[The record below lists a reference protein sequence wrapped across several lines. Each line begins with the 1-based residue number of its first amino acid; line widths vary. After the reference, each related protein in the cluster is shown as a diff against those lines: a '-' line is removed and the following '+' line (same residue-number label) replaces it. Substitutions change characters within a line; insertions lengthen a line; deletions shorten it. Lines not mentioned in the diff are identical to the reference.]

1 MENVFWEESMSAIL
15 FIVGFLVS
23 IALAIIIAISHTLHQ
38 QKVKFSEIFTK
49 KKGIVSGAMRA
60 QSPQPPTKNAN
71 YVDALADIHINEFGF
86 SNDRWLTKAQVV
98 NILNHRWAVQPKQEK
113 SRLRLLC
120 FSDIIIP
127 DRLANDCNRTIE
139 LLQSIYKC
147 PIQLDWVLSEKIPK
161 ENFSHYTE
169 QLHIQCHKIYRPHA
183 FVPMGHYDMIL
194 HPYSGLDSSYE
205 IIVRLI
211 KQLKED
217 VE

>member
-1 MENVFWEESMSAIL
+1 MENVFWKENIMGILIAIGFPL
-15 FIVGFLVS
+15 TIIVFA
-23 IALAIIIAISHTLHQ
+23 IALCLKNA
-38 QKVKFSEIFTK
+38 KFPKIFTK
-49 KKGIVSGAMRA
+49 KKNIIKTPIDENPHM
-60 QSPQPPTKNAN
+60 KNAS

-127 DRLANDCNRTIE
+127 DKLANDCNRTIE

-161 ENFSHYTE
+161 ESFSHYTE

>member
-1 MENVFWEESMSAIL
+1 MENVFWKENIMGILIAIG
-15 FIVGFLVS
+15 FPFTIIVTA
-23 IALAIIIAISHTLHQ
+23 IALCL
-38 QKVKFSEIFTK
+38 KNVKFPKIFTK
-49 KKGIVSGAMRA
+49 KKNIIKTPIDENPHM
-60 QSPQPPTKNAN
+60 KNAS